1 MSEKLFSWKQLM
13 LVVIAT
19 ILTTIGVMREFVS
32 TQSGEKYALLD
43 KEAVVA
49 DYVFSTPDFS
59 DEDRAKVLDAIDA
72 VQKKYTDQGYL
83 VIEKTSCTSG
93 DSSIVLSAA
102 PETMINITPELRQRL
117 AKDKGND

>member
-1 MSEKLFSWKQLM
+1 MNEKLFSWKQLM

-32 TQSGEKYALLD
+32 SQSGEKYALLD

-59 DEDRAKVLDAIDA
+59 DEDRARVLDAIDA

-93 DSSIVLSAA
+93 DSSIVLSAV
-102 PETMINITPELRQRL
+102 PETMINITPELGQRL
-117 AKDKGND
+117 SKDKGND